1 MSGCGKRSKR
11 YTRRSP
17 CSARTRT
24 GSNMGWP
31 RRLPL
36 HNLKELEPL
45 LSHGVWSAIHV
56 QGSPPFG
63 MQPDQDS
70 DHAPLQRTK
79 RKQSKLPSLSSTWK
93 LRLDMVGHTDHEFL
107 ELPLCRSEAHSRDP
121 SGGATVGGV
130 ESPAETSRPAK
141 GHDNK
146 LRRGGHK
153 QRR

>member
-1 MSGCGKRSKR
+1 LSGCGKRSKR

-17 CSARTRT
+17 CSVRTRT

-45 LSHGVWSAIHV
+45 LSRGIWSAIHV
-56 QGSPPFG
+56 HESPPFG
-63 MQPDQDS
+63 IQPNQDS
-70 DHAPLQRTK
+70 DRAHLQRIK
-79 RKQSKLPSLSSTWK
+79 RKQSKLPRISSTWK
-93 LRLDMVGHTDHEFL
+93 LRLDMVGRTDHECL
-107 ELPLCRSEAHSRDP
+107 EPPLCQSEAHSRDP

-130 ESPAETSRPAK
+130 ESPAETSHPAK

-146 LRRGGHK
+146 LWRSGPK
-153 QRR
+153 